1 MKLKVISLQ
10 VEPQKWPSD
19 VGPMN
24 PATLRKCGVSCAA
37 IYDLNYGRILA
48 YGRDDIK
55 ALGTILRSAD
65 HVIGYNS
72 LGFDGYLLAGARIQV
87 SKVHWV
93 DLFDLLRKQENQ
105 GTPLSKAM
113 TRVHP
118 VIQTPVSLRNH
129 RRWIM
134 HQDQTRLTEKCV
146 NDALNIARLFR
157 HLQGQRLPGTPDI
170 RINPKL
176 FLA

>member
-1 MKLKVISLQ
+1 LV
-10 VEPQKWPSD
+10 
-19 VGPMN
+19 
-24 PATLRKCGVSCAA
+24 
-37 IYDLNYGRILA
+37 

-55 ALGTILRSAD
+55 ALGKILRSAD

-72 LGFDGYLLAGARIQV
+72 LGFDRHLLAGARIQV

-93 DLFDLLRKQENQ
+93 DLFDLLRNQENQ

-113 TRVHP
+113 TRIHP
-118 VIQTPVSLRNH
+118 LVQSGVSLRNH

-134 HQDQTRLTEKCV
+134 HQDQTRLIEKCV

-157 HLQGQRLPGTPDI
+157 HLQGQRLPGTTAV
-170 RINPKL
+170 RIEPNL